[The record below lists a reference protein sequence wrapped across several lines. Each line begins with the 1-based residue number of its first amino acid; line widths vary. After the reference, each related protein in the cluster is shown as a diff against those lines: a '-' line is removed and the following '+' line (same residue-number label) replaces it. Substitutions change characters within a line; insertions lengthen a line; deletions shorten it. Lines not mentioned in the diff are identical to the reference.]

1 MLSTSQSQEARQL
14 HNYFL
19 NAIWLKSKCIVCFC
33 GGRISGRMR
42 GDEWTAG
49 EKEQMRGL
57 KTKSGQGE
65 SRGQVAELRWTRKGW
80 KEHNSRDE
88 RLPENWKRLKRDK
101 RWAEEGVSDERR
113 EHGES
118 MKKPNKSKKEGG
130 GGGRNKER
138 SRRAGKIEAR
148 ETFAGSLSVNHN
160 LLGVGYE
167 RESAILQWLSLSS
180 PL

>member
-1 MLSTSQSQEARQL
+1 M
-14 HNYFL
+14 
-19 NAIWLKSKCIVCFC
+19 
-33 GGRISGRMR
+33 
-42 GDEWTAG
+42 
-49 EKEQMRGL
+49 
-57 KTKSGQGE
+57 
-65 SRGQVAELRWTRKGW
+65 
-80 KEHNSRDE
+80 
-88 RLPENWKRLKRDK
+88 
-101 RWAEEGVSDERR
+101 SDERR

-118 MKKPNKSKKEGG
+118 MKKPNKSKKEG

>member
-1 MLSTSQSQEARQL
+1 M
-14 HNYFL
+14 
-19 NAIWLKSKCIVCFC
+19 
-33 GGRISGRMR
+33 
-42 GDEWTAG
+42 
-49 EKEQMRGL
+49 
-57 KTKSGQGE
+57 
-65 SRGQVAELRWTRKGW
+65 
-80 KEHNSRDE
+80 
-88 RLPENWKRLKRDK
+88 
-101 RWAEEGVSDERR
+101 SDERR

>member
-130 GGGRNKER
+130 GRNKER